1 MSQKPSAE
9 EATIGPNSRATTRVN
24 ARTPATEA
32 HGRRPRAATQPSVSQ
47 IAAVCCAWRIEDTIM
62 APITTMENTMT

>member
-47 IAAVCCAWRIEDTIM
+47 TATTCWARTIDEMTIAPTS
-62 APITTMENTMT
+62 TMEKTMT